1 MNRNILFLTILALVA
16 LAGVTSAKDVIT
28 KIELDVLPA
37 SAKIRP
43 NETAIIRAE
52 FFGKKKKKGLF
63 GSIFGN
69 NANNTSKVQSNDWKV
84 ALKTKDSG
92 WISKP
97 FLFQE
102 AGEKPATGLEN
113 LIKKSLN
120 VASSKD
126 AILYTAPAK
135 EGKYTIKI
143 TEGNL
148 SKEISIF
155 VSDSVPTSKE
165 SEVFIATRIL
175 SSGKYADLVEHY
187 APFIAQETWFDPKA
201 DYLAHFNYDGNWKG
215 EDNWENLKKGS
226 SQAAVYY
233 DVIETETHWFLQY
246 SFFHP
251 RDYSDVCI
259 AGTCHENDFEGLIL
273 TVRKNET
280 TFGKL
285 EVMETLAHN
294 NIYSFT
300 NDPSIKNGVH
310 NIDGKIDLHEGV
322 RPIVF
327 IEAGGHGV
335 FGSSYKT
342 SLFDAQKM
350 DFKQNTGVTYIRQGK
365 YVKPRHAN
373 DRDVGYILLPSYSEL
388 WLKGTQETS
397 SISETFDN
405 FFSYQPF
412 ANRPKTKANLIA
424 GAFRGKTIEEN
435 MAKPFWAWHDKRT
448 RNRKILN
455 TGQWALDPA
464 YSVSQNLTF
473 PSSKPFSTTYT
484 FNPYLETEGNKLP

>member
-1 MNRNILFLTILALVA
+1 MLALA
-16 LAGVTSAKDVIT
+16 NLAVSASAKDTIT
-28 KIELDVLPA
+28 KIELKVLPA
-37 SAKIRP
+37 TAKIRP
-43 NETAIIRAE
+43 HETAIIRAE

-63 GSIFGN
+63 GSLFGN
-69 NANNTSKVQSNDWKV
+69 NKNKTSKLQSNDWKV
-84 ALKTKDSG
+84 ALKTENSG

-102 AGEKPATGLEN
+102 AGEKAATGFEKF
-113 LIKKSLN
+113 IKKSLN

-148 SKEISIF
+148 SKEISIV
-155 VSDSVPTSKE
+155 VSNSVPTSKE
-165 SEVFIATRIL
+165 LEISVFTNYL
-175 SSGKYADLVEHY
+175 SSGKYAELIEHY

-215 EDNWENLKKGS
+215 DDNWENLKKGS
-226 SQAAVYY
+226 SQGVVYY

-273 TVRKNET
+273 TIRKNESK
-280 TFGKL
+280 FGKL
-285 EVMETLAHN
+285 EVMETIAHN

-300 NDPSIKNGVH
+300 NDPSIKNGAH

-335 FGSSYKT
+335 YGSNYKT
-342 SLFDAQKM
+342 SLFDAEKM
-350 DFKQNTGVTYIRQGK
+350 NFKQNTGVTYIRKGK
-365 YVKPRHAN
+365 YIKPRHPN
-373 DRDVGYILLPSYSEL
+373 DRDVRYILLPGYTEL
-388 WLKGTQETS
+388 WLKGAQEKSTD
-397 SISETFDN
+397 SETFGN

-412 ANRPKTKANLIA
+412 GSRPKTKANLIA

-448 RNRKILN
+448 RNKRILN
-455 TGQWALDPA
+455 TGQWTLDPA
-464 YSVSQNLTF
+464 YSVSKNLSF
-473 PSSKPFSTTYT
+473 PSNKPFSTNYV
-484 FNPYLETEGNKLP
+484 FNPYLETDRTNLP